1 VVRNLSNPQ
10 GCVDRQGCDAVRSG
24 ETAMTAPTCRFCA
37 AVLQHTF
44 VDLGATPLCESYVS
58 PERYYEAEPFYALRA
73 YVCAACYLV
82 QLEAL
87 IAPDAVF
94 TEYAY
99 FSSYSDT
106 WVAHARRYTEA
117 AVERFG
123 LGAGSLVVELGSND
137 GYLLQHFS
145 ARGIPVL
152 GVEPAANIAAAAS
165 AKGIRTLVRFFGAGV
180 ARELVAA
187 ERHADLVVANN
198 VLAQVPDL
206 HDFVAG
212 IALLLARRGV
222 ATLEVPH
229 LLRLLEE
236 NQFDTIYHEHFSYFS
251 FLTAQQI
258 FAHHGLRCF
267 DVDELSTHG
276 GSLRFYL
283 CHSDD
288 ETRPTSGAVA
298 ALAQRERAAALDR
311 LEGYTAF
318 AERVRETKRAILAF
332 LIDVKR
338 RGQTVVGYGA
348 PGKGNTLLNYCGV
361 RTDFIDYT
369 VDRNPYKQGKF
380 LPGTRIP
387 IHAPERIAATRPD
400 YVFVLPWNLQDEIIE
415 QLRGIRAWG
424 GRFVIPIPTLK
435 VLP

>member
-1 VVRNLSNPQ
+1 
-10 GCVDRQGCDAVRSG
+10 
-24 ETAMTAPTCRFCA
+24 
-37 AVLQHTF
+37 
-44 VDLGATPLCESYVS
+44 
-58 PERYYEAEPFYALRA
+58 
-73 YVCAACYLV
+73 

-106 WVAHARRYTEA
+106 WVAHARRSAEA

-187 ERHADLVVANN
+187 EGHADLVVANN

-212 IALLLARRGV
+212 IALLLAPRGV

-229 LLRLLEE
+229 LLR
-236 NQFDTIYHEHFSYFS
+236 
-251 FLTAQQI
+251 
-258 FAHHGLRCF
+258 
-267 DVDELSTHG
+267 
-276 GSLRFYL
+276 
-283 CHSDD
+283 
-288 ETRPTSGAVA
+288 
-298 ALAQRERAAALDR
+298 
-311 LEGYTAF
+311 
-318 AERVRETKRAILAF
+318 
-332 LIDVKR
+332 
-338 RGQTVVGYGA
+338 
-348 PGKGNTLLNYCGV
+348 
-361 RTDFIDYT
+361 
-369 VDRNPYKQGKF
+369 
-380 LPGTRIP
+380 
-387 IHAPERIAATRPD
+387 
-400 YVFVLPWNLQDEIIE
+400 
-415 QLRGIRAWG
+415 
-424 GRFVIPIPTLK
+424 
-435 VLP
+435 